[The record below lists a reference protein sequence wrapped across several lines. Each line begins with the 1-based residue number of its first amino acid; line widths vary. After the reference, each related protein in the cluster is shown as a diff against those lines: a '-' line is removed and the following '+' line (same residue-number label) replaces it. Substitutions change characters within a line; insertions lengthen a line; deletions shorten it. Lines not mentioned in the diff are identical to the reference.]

1 MNRIQTQD
9 CMIKRELLIG
19 FMTQREL
26 DWACYRRG
34 FNPHGK
40 HRFEQESFLREWL
53 RKSSYY
59 SCEKSMAIRPGVSDN
74 PTGGQ
79 PASFIS
85 RDLTRKH
92 SISISTRD
100 SF

>member
-1 MNRIQTQD
+1 
-9 CMIKRELLIG
+9 MIKRELLIG

-53 RKSSYY
+53 RKSSYKFI
-59 SCEKSMAIRPGVSDN
+59 SNVKNMAIRPGVSED
-74 PTGGQ
+74 TTSGQ
-79 PASFIS
+79 PATFIS

-92 SISISTRD
+92 SISVSTRD

>member
-1 MNRIQTQD
+1 MFYTEFIYQAIISLYYSAKLSQWLPGETISKLLLQRVLNRIVHRIQTQD

-53 RKSSYY
+53 RKSS
-59 SCEKSMAIRPGVSDN
+59 
-74 PTGGQ
+74 
-79 PASFIS
+79 
-85 RDLTRKH
+85 
-92 SISISTRD
+92 
-100 SF
+100 

>member
-1 MNRIQTQD
+1 MLLRRVLNRIVNRIQTQD

-53 RKSSYY
+53 RKSSLKFPPLWHFDRESVLTPRVVSLHLYY
-59 SCEKSMAIRPGVSDN
+59 HVI
-74 PTGGQ
+74 
-79 PASFIS
+79 
-85 RDLTRKH
+85 
-92 SISISTRD
+92 
-100 SF
+100 